1 LISNKQI
8 HLLHRCTYRRIAV
21 YSSRTEIDEKFNL
34 HPLSRFQT
42 TNSVPQI
49 MVSSPLSTPMIKP
62 QLNSALTDYGIAGLM
77 PVPNRCWFVYNGSD
91 YRDGQ
96 VGWTNSPFFANTY
109 PSNSTCLYLFQFDPG
124 QSVRLT
130 FTTFQTVADSDVAA
144 VGGNHFHHLL
154 HSFTQF
160 HHADYL
166 EVIELLTQVTDA
178 KRLLQQF
185 AMSNAAVRRQ
195 VDLTDFPISWRM
207 EEHRKT
213 HSFCG
218 DYIPG
223 PLIPSPDAKAL
234 LLAFR
239 TDEAETAVGFQLK
252 FQFLPISQHFLNREG
267 SIVDDWR
274 SAANTS
280 ELGGVLHSPGYP
292 SAYPSGINCEW
303 KLSVSQPAQGIMIH
317 FTDLAVE
324 GSFKGGKCKHAV
336 IRIRVGDSVQS
347 AASICGFAS
356 TVPAFVTNHTSLT
369 IRYDH
374 TIYH

>member
-1 LISNKQI
+1 
-8 HLLHRCTYRRIAV
+8 
-21 YSSRTEIDEKFNL
+21 
-34 HPLSRFQT
+34 
-42 TNSVPQI
+42 
-49 MVSSPLSTPMIKP
+49 
-62 QLNSALTDYGIAGLM
+62 M

-130 FTTFQTVADSDVAA
+130 FTTFQTVAESDVAA
-144 VGGNHFHHLL
+144 VGGNHFRHCRRHCKK
-154 HSFTQF
+154 
-160 HHADYL
+160 DYL
-166 EVIELLTQVTDA
+166 EVIELLTQVTDV

-185 AMSNAAVRRQ
+185 AMSNAPVRRQ
-195 VDLTDFPISWRM
+195 VDFNDLAIPWRM

-213 HSFCG
+213 HLFCG

-252 FQFLPISQHFLNREG
+252 FQFLPISQHFLSRE
-267 SIVDDWR
+267 DQCATA
-274 SAANTS
+274 AANTS

-292 SAYPSGINCEW
+292 SAYPSGINSPTMPVAE
-303 KLSVSQPAQGIMIH
+303 
-317 FTDLAVE
+317 
-324 GSFKGGKCKHAV
+324 
-336 IRIRVGDSVQS
+336 RVGTAV
-347 AASICGFAS
+347 A
-356 TVPAFVTNHTSLT
+356 VTN
-369 IRYDH
+369 
-374 TIYH
+374 